1 MGTRPGLVFIAL
13 LALLLGVYVLLVDIL
28 GSLVTYLVQA
38 LIVIALIVVMRRITN
53 GRNPRPWERSRR
65 HQKSTA
71 SVETVSLAAS
81 STRTA

>member
-1 MGTRPGLVFIAL
+1 MGIRPGLVFIAL

-53 GRNPRPWERSRR
+53 GRNPRP
-65 HQKSTA
+65 
-71 SVETVSLAAS
+71 
-81 STRTA
+81 

>member
-28 GSLVTYLVQA
+28 GALVTYLVQA

-53 GRNPRPWERSRR
+53 GRNPRP
-65 HQKSTA
+65 
-71 SVETVSLAAS
+71 
-81 STRTA
+81 